1 MALPLGATAT
11 TAAGGGNREELLGPR
26 SAIRKQSEA
35 DAGYRNPVL
44 ARKRLR
50 GLAVTERLQLR
61 QQKAIMG

>member
-11 TAAGGGNREELLGPR
+11 TAASGGNREKLLGR
-26 SAIRKQSEA
+26 GQRDASESEA
-35 DAGYRNPVL
+35 DAGSRNPVL

-50 GLAVTERLQLR
+50 GLAVTERLKLR